1 MPWYKYALA
10 IEQQTAIAE
19 AIAFVKKLLT
29 RNFSNN
35 VVTQRIKIPIKKAAM
50 LSAILPSKKIA
61 NPAAPTPANN
71 KVIQKEYLSF
81 LSIRSI
87 SFSNS
92 STEIGSWLTLR
103 DNELIISIRFKS
115 TLLERTRPIRVLVL
129 PSTVMD
135 NMIPVPVTKLSAICT
150 SG

>member
-50 LSAILPSKKIA
+50 LSAILPSKKS
-61 NPAAPTPANN
+61 
-71 KVIQKEYLSF
+71 Q
-81 LSIRSI
+81 IR
-87 SFSNS
+87 
-92 STEIGSWLTLR
+92 LHLLR
-103 DNELIISIRFKS
+103 Q
-115 TLLERTRPIRVLVL
+115 TTR
-129 PSTVMD
+129 
-135 NMIPVPVTKLSAICT
+135 
-150 SG
+150 